1 MYKIPKMK
9 KLFILAALFL
19 SLQSFAQIT
28 LVETDFPTDGDSRV
42 VSILNDLGSFDF
54 VSTGANYTWDF
65 TQMLPETQDTIDF
78 ISASNTSLPLTYI
91 AAFNNSFTDPEHDAD
106 VANKQDYENPVPN
119 VTIEDFYAFYKIQ
132 SDAFIQVGAGLTINS
147 APLPVLFNP
156 MDTIVMLPA
165 AFGDIDTCFS
175 SFSADVPTLGY
186 YSEQRTRYNS
196 IDGWGTLTTPFGT
209 FDALRISSYSEIHD
223 SLYYDAYGMG
233 FPMDRTE
240 TEYKWYAKNHP
251 IPVLHVIIRDGM
263 SASSTVTYIDSLRN
277 LSLNETTISKV
288 NVYPNPATDE
298 VYIDIDVNH
307 FPLNVVV
314 VDVAGREV
322 LSREISD
329 NRIDVSGLPK
339 GMYCISLTG
348 SGIRAVSRLL
358 VE

>member
-1 MYKIPKMK
+1 MYKIPTMK

-65 TQMLPETQDTIDF
+65 SQMLPESQDTVDY
-78 ISASNTSLPLTYI
+78 ISASNTSLPVTYI
-91 AAFNNSFTDPEHDAD
+91 AAFNNFVTDPEHDAD
-106 VANKQDYENPVPN
+106 VANYQDYGNPMPT

-132 SDAFIQVGAGLTINS
+132 SDAYIQVGAGLTINS
-147 APLPVLFNP
+147 IPIPVLYNP
-156 MDTIVMLPA
+156 MDTIILLPA
-165 AFGDIDTCFS
+165 AFGNQDTCFS
-175 SFSADVPTLGY
+175 SFSADVPSLGY
-186 YSEQRTRYNS
+186 YSEQRMRYNS
-196 IDGWGTLTTPFGT
+196 IDGWGTLTTPYGT

-223 SLYYDAYGMG
+223 SLYYEAYGMG

-251 IPVLHVIIRDGM
+251 IPVLQVVVRDGM

-277 LSLNETTISKV
+277 LSLSEQQNV
-288 NVYPNPATDE
+288 NFSIHPNPSSDA
-298 VYIDIDVNH
+298 VYIDINENC
-307 FPLNVVV
+307 FPL
-314 VDVAGREV
+314 DMMIFDMAGREV
-322 LSREISD
+322 LAREIRD